1 MFEKL
6 SISNL
11 DGSKLV
17 SLISGFEE
25 IIKIG
30 RSHNHSGH
38 SEVCCQVSCK
48 KPVVVELFNLML
60 KLTFQFYF
68 FTCVGSKRDKAE
80 KDDKFTVEILKTS
93 DGHLSPKSKYFYET
107 VNSFNTK
114 RATKSQQ

>member
-1 MFEKL
+1 MGANLYRSSLVLKRSSKSEGATIILDTVRYAAKL
-6 SISNL
+6 A
-11 DGSKLV
+11 V
-17 SLISGFEE
+17 
-25 IIKIG
+25 
-30 RSHNHSGH
+30 
-38 SEVCCQVSCK
+38 K

-114 RATKSQQ
+114 RATNSQQ